1 MVKTTAYML
10 SPNEAF
16 NGILW
21 ALSKIFCQ
29 LNSKPKNFWD
39 ARFLAK
45 TACCQGFGFWPK
57 KFWN

>member
-10 SPNEAF
+10 NPNEAF

-21 ALSKIFCQ
+21 ALSKFFCQ

-39 ARFLAK
+39 AKFLAK
-45 TACCQGFGFWPK
+45 TACCLGFGF
-57 KFWN
+57 